1 MQIKKILGNVRGH
14 TNTTEFF
21 FRCTLSLKS
30 NDDFKVAVDEQV
42 DSLPLGITHPDDKIS
57 SIRWLYFEENYFI
70 ASLTAKVNIWK
81 TYESSFRYRDI

>member
-42 DSLPLGITHPDDKIS
+42 DSLPLGITHHDDKIP
-57 SIRWLYFEENYFI
+57 SIRWLYFEENYFL
-70 ASLTAKVNIWK
+70 ALLTAKVNIWK
-81 TYESSFRYRDI
+81 TYESSFRHRDI